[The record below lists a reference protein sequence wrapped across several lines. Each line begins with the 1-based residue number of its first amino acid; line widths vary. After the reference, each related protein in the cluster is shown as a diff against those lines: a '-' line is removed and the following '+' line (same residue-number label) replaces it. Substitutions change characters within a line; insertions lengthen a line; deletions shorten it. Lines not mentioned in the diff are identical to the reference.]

1 MAGPHVEILPPS
13 QLHQRAADVIA
24 EAISASVAR
33 AGRCAIALSGGTSPA
48 ETFRRLAA
56 VEVEWS
62 SVDVF
67 QVDERDAPDG
77 HPDRNLVLIE
87 GELVGRIGGG
97 RPQLHPMPVTEH
109 DLDAAARRYQAELE
123 RVCGRPPVLDVV
135 HLGLGLDGHL
145 ASLVPDD
152 PVLNVADRSVAAT
165 RTYAGYR
172 RMTLTFPVLEA
183 ARKVLFVI
191 AGGEKA
197 DALARMLAGDP
208 TVPASRLIARDI
220 VVLTDAEV
228 SRS

>member
-1 MAGPHVEILPPS
+1 VAGPNVEILPPS

-48 ETFRRLAA
+48 ETFRCLAA

-67 QVDERDAPDG
+67 QVDERVAPDG

-87 GELVGRIGGG
+87 RELIRRIEGV
-97 RPQLHPMPVTEH
+97 RPRLHPMPVTEG
-109 DLDAAARRYQAELE
+109 DLDAAARRYETELE
-123 RVCGRPPVLDVV
+123 RVCGRPPVIDVV
-135 HLGLGLDGHL
+135 HLGLGPDGHL
-145 ASLVPDD
+145 ASLVPND
-152 PVLNVADRSVAAT
+152 PVLDVADRWVVAT

-183 ARKVLFVI
+183 AGKVLFVVT
-191 AGGEKA
+191 GDDKR
-197 DALARMLAGDP
+197 DALRQMLAGDP
-208 TVPASRLIARDI
+208 SVPASRLIARDI

-228 SRS
+228 SLP